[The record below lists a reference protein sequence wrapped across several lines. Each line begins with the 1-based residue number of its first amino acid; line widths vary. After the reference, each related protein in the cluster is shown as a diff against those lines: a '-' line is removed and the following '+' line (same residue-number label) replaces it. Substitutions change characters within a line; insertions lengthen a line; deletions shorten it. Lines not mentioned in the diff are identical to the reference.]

1 MPKPYPQKPKNCFE
15 IIGEAAG
22 HLPEEVRAAAPDI
35 EWRKI
40 VGLRNV
46 LTHEYFGVTL
56 PMIWDIVQN
65 KVVPLEIACRI
76 LLTEVS

>member
-1 MPKPYPQKPKNCFE
+1 MTSWTRQPKSGNIQP
-15 IIGEAAG
+15 
-22 HLPEEVRAAAPDI
+22 AAPDI
-35 EWRKI
+35 EWLKI

-46 LTHEYFGVTL
+46 LAHEYFGVTL

-76 LLTEVS
+76 LLAEVS